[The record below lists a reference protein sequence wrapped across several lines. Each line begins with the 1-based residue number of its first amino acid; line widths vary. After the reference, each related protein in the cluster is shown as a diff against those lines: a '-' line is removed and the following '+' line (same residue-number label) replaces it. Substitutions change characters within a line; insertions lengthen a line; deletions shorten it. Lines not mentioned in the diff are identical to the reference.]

1 MQTLFTTLTHAVEGT
16 ALIALCA
23 SFLWGILSILLS
35 PCHLASLPLI
45 VWLWRLPELPP
56 QAEDGE
62 NGRTPI
68 PYIPVIL
75 LALAFLMYVG
85 AEVSFGNWVY
95 TYALTLGLGTVITSA
110 YLTSAFW
117 GTFTVGRLLGVWIST
132 RARAA
137 TILFVD
143 LVGCLASLGVI
154 LLWRDSALAL
164 WAGAIGVGLFMASV
178 FPTMLLLAGEHMHV
192 TGAIT
197 GWFLVGG
204 GAGGMIWPWVIG
216 QAFVGIGPVA
226 MPALALAAIAVNLL
240 VILIFLA
247 RPVKIPQIA

>member
-1 MQTLFTTLTHAVEGT
+1 
-16 ALIALCA
+16 
-23 SFLWGILSILLS
+23 
-35 PCHLASLPLI
+35 
-45 VWLWRLPELPP
+45 
-56 QAEDGE
+56 
-62 NGRTPI
+62 
-68 PYIPVIL
+68 
-75 LALAFLMYVG
+75 
-85 AEVSFGNWVY
+85 
-95 TYALTLGLGTVITSA
+95 
-110 YLTSAFW
+110 
-117 GTFTVGRLLGVWIST
+117 
-132 RARAA
+132 
-137 TILFVD
+137 
-143 LVGCLASLGVI
+143 VGCLASLGVI